1 MNIRTGYLNGNLT
14 CEWSAEDTAQYDEA
28 ASWARYG
35 ELLEEALRKEFPDA
49 EITVQS
55 QDGVGSMPRPLNTA
69 VYDDSGEYDAL
80 AAEVD
85 DIAARVYEAF
95 DWLVKREP
103 MEIQGRYYIPQVPI
117 YQAQIPTGAAR
128 RDGRAPSHDG
138 ECVWVSWTT
147 ADTLLRWIVEDN
159 GGVSYTSETYTDVDV
174 DEEEL
179 AEVMECIG
187 EPGNQP
193 FAGSGSEALDLMVL
207 AGWLQPCDEPADE

>member
-1 MNIRTGYLNGNLT
+1 MRIRTGYLNGNLT

-95 DWLVKREP
+95 DWLVKR
-103 MEIQGRYYIPQVPI
+103 
-117 YQAQIPTGAAR
+117 
-128 RDGRAPSHDG
+128 
-138 ECVWVSWTT
+138 
-147 ADTLLRWIVEDN
+147 
-159 GGVSYTSETYTDVDV
+159 
-174 DEEEL
+174 
-179 AEVMECIG
+179 
-187 EPGNQP
+187 
-193 FAGSGSEALDLMVL
+193 
-207 AGWLQPCDEPADE
+207 DEPAAD